1 MSDDL
6 KSVARAWAALPQV
19 SDLRACADGA
29 WAFWCGSGPGEVAD
43 VFAAPLAAPGRV
55 EQLTFGTDHFQ
66 IRDVSADGQVL
77 ILAQARHASG
87 HDHLLL
93 LDRRVGNRLRLLTP
107 KQDSHRL
114 SGGSL
119 TRDGKAVLFVTNFDY
134 PGQVPV
140 EQGLI
145 WRQDLTTGQRQCLAR
160 IPQFFSAPPRQSPSG
175 QRILLSLSA
184 RAAGSGQ
191 IWVMN
196 ADGTGLREVF
206 AMGETNDSRG
216 EWLDEDRIVVVTD
229 RMGRDEVGIFT
240 LSAGTT
246 QWLGGEP
253 QVLPHKVVVGGKGG
267 FACIAHKQGQTR
279 ALLFDAAGARPLPNL
294 SGRRTLLPHAGL
306 PDGGWLA
313 EAYDADAPAEVVQVA
328 PNGLCRRLTVLAS
341 SQRRHRAPRDFGW
354 VSQDGRPVQGWLY
367 EPEAKSRGLIVHVH
381 DGPASPAQASPVEI
395 WHAEDRVNPDVGF
408 WVQLGYTVLVPNSR
422 GSTGFGY
429 AWHAAARLEGW
440 REREQ
445 DDLRTG
451 IEAAIQRGYA
461 PSRIAVTGTGSGGSS
476 SWCALLYS
484 SDLVTVA
491 IPICASYRADP
502 DHGPSAALRPRTLSE
517 EKGASQQTDTL
528 GKVKL
533 PSARISQIRG
543 HVLMIDGSAPSGA
556 GAENPDLSLQQ
567 LTAAGIPPEVMVF
580 DNEGH
585 GILRRT
591 NVETRLMRAAL
602 FVERAFAEG
611 RR

>member
-1 MSDDL
+1 MTDDL
-6 KSVARAWAALPQV
+6 KSVARAWAALPQI
-19 SDLRACADGA
+19 SDLRASADGA
-29 WAFWCGSGPGEVAD
+29 WAFWSGAGLGEVAD
-43 VFAAPLAAPGRV
+43 VFAAPLSTPGVV
-55 EQLTFGTDHFQ
+55 EQLTYGTDHFQ
-66 IRDVSADGQVL
+66 IRDVSADGQLL

-87 HDHLLL
+87 HDHLML

-107 KQDSHRL
+107 KQESHRL
-114 SGGSL
+114 SGGCL
-119 TRDGKAVLFVTNFDY
+119 TRDGKAVLFVTDY
-134 PGQVPV
+134 DHASQTVV
-140 EQGLI
+140 TQGLV
-145 WRQDLTTGQRQCLAR
+145 WREDLTTGQRQCLAR
-160 IPQFFSAPPRQSPSG
+160 IPQFFSAPLRQSPSG
-175 QRILLSLSA
+175 QRILLNLSA
-184 RAAGSGQ
+184 RAEGSGQ

-196 ADGTGLREVF
+196 ADGSGLREVF

-240 LSAGTT
+240 VSAGTT

-253 QVLPHKVVVGGKGG
+253 QVLPDRVVVGGKGG

-279 ALLFDAAGARPLPNL
+279 ALLFDAAGTRVLPNL
-294 SGRRTLLPHAGL
+294 SGRRALVPHAGL

-328 PNGLCRRLTVLAS
+328 PNGLCRRLTSSPS

-367 EPEAKSRGLIVHVH
+367 EPETKSRGLIVHVH
-381 DGPASPAQASPVEI
+381 DGPAC
-395 WHAEDRVNPDVGF
+395 HAEDRVHPDAGF
-408 WVQLGYTVLVPNSR
+408 WVQLGYTVLDPNCR

-429 AWHAAARLEGW
+429 AWRAAIRSEAW

-445 DDLRTG
+445 QDLSTG
-451 IEAAIQRGYA
+451 IGAAVQRGYS
-461 PSRIAVTGTGSGGSS
+461 PGRVAVTGTGCGGSS
-476 SWCALLYS
+476 SWSALMHCP
-484 SDLVTVA
+484 DLVTAA
-491 IPICASYRADP
+491 IPICASFQP
-502 DHGPSAALRPRTLSE
+502 DLGQSHTAASRPQKE
-517 EKGASQQTDTL
+517 AA
-528 GKVKL
+528 GKEDR
-533 PSARISQIRG
+533 PSARIRG
-543 HVLMIDGSAPSGA
+543 HVLMIQGLADSLADA
-556 GAENPDLSLQQ
+556 NNAEGTVQE
-567 LTAAGIPPEVMVF
+567 LTAAGIPHEVMMF

-591 NVETRLMRAAL
+591 NVETRLMRSAL